1 MLHNAM
7 LAALGVAAA
16 GTADAK
22 RLVGHCS
29 APANDR
35 SQTTQL
41 FPVRKNLIILP
52 RLQSVEPCHRKRKS
66 AV

>member
-7 LAALGVAAA
+7 LAALRAATA

-41 FPVRKNLIILP
+41 FFVHKNLIIFYGATAGAAGP
-52 RLQSVEPCHRKRKS
+52 IQ
-66 AV
+66 